1 MLASYVFIKCHNE
14 KKISQHLTRK
24 DQSLLVNPPGSTNS
38 STLNFTR
45 IFTQYE
51 LDALDT
57 QFQRLFTRDTQNYIL
72 LYGMPLNI
80 KLFIFHKSVNSF
92 ISNVFS
98 TLEPGQ
104 DPQNPLTCQLF
115 LLDTM
120 SDLIVKTIS
129 TQGEYFISTAEYS
142 VERIPEYSLFKKF
155 TIK

>member
-14 KKISQHLTRK
+14 KRISANLTRK
-24 DQSLLVNPPGSTNS
+24 DQSLLITPPGSTNS

-57 QFQRLFTRDTQNYIL
+57 QFQRIFTRDTQNYIL

-98 TLEPGQ
+98 SLEPGQ
-104 DPQNPLTCQLF
+104 NPQNRVTCQLF

-129 TQGEYFISTAEYS
+129 TPGEYFIPTNEYS